1 MGRNF
6 IVRDHIG
13 YKFVNLLCFCRDR
26 GTCQYGR
33 SRRGRPQEA
42 GRQCLRY
49 HLARIGESLSHVC
62 LCQVACEKKGRSHE
76 VALISSSDGLPDFV
90 KDR

>member
-1 MGRNF
+1 VKHANLDDLEKDARRKRVF
-6 IVRDHIG
+6 SVRGII
-13 YKFVNLLCFCRDR
+13 
-26 GTCQYGR
+26 
-33 SRRGRPQEA
+33 
-42 GRQCLRY
+42 
-49 HLARIGESLSHVC
+49 ARVGESLSHVC